1 MCLFEYEAT
10 NVAEGIFQRLSL
22 LGSELLY
29 LKLSM
34 FTINFLQMIIQMLLK
49 TIFLILIFCLT
60 NKLRMHLLCRSFLLS
75 YFMIIL
81 LKYASLLRFLGIK
94 KVDHFYKISF
104 LCWIKTQWKLFQ
116 WFFIW
121 SKRYFMLL
129 MYFDIR
135 PWIFIMN

>member
-10 NVAEGIFQRLSL
+10 NISKGIFQRLSL

-34 FTINFLQMIIQMLLK
+34 FSINFLQMIIQMLLK

-60 NKLRMHLLCRSFLLS
+60 NKLRMHLLCFNFLLS
-75 YFMIIL
+75 YFMVIN
-81 LKYASLLRFLGIK
+81 LKYTSLLRFFCIK
-94 KVDHFYKISF
+94 KVDHFHKINF
-104 LCWIKTQWKLFQ
+104 LYWIKTQWKLFQ